1 MDWVLLCRHFS
12 GDLGNDRRQRYT
24 LSTHAHDNVSHIQ
37 QKLPIPRQYRRNV
50 ENIILIKKYPNR
62 RLYDTQASSYITI
75 HDVAELIK
83 EGNRVEVRDVTN
95 DEDVTALVLTQI
107 IMNKAKNNQE
117 VLPVSLLHLAIQFG
131 ENELHEFFDKYLEK
145 TMENY
150 LVYRKATDKQVSSY
164 LDMGMDFSSLAEKTL
179 NDLKSMNIFAETF
192 KHYGDKK

>member
-1 MDWVLLCRHFS
+1 M
-12 GDLGNDRRQRYT
+12 
-24 LSTHAHDNVSHIQ
+24 
-37 QKLPIPRQYRRNV
+37 

-75 HDVAELIK
+75 HDVAELII
-83 EGNRVEVRDVTN
+83 EGNRVEVRDVTS

-150 LVYRKATDKQVSSY
+150 LVYRKAMDEQVSSY
-164 LDMGMDFSSLAEKTL
+164 LDMGLDFSSLAKKTI
-179 NDLKSMNIFAETF
+179 NDMKSMNIFADTF

>member
-1 MDWVLLCRHFS
+1 M
-12 GDLGNDRRQRYT
+12 
-24 LSTHAHDNVSHIQ
+24 
-37 QKLPIPRQYRRNV
+37 

-75 HDVAELIK
+75 HDVAKLIK

-145 TMENY
+145 TMESY
-150 LVYRKATDKQVSSY
+150 LIYRKAMDKQVSSY
-164 LDMGMDFSSLAEKTL
+164 LDMGMDFSSLAKKTI
-179 NDLKSMNIFAETF
+179 NDLKSMNIFADTF
-192 KHYGDKK
+192 KHYDDKK